1 MVFPL
6 GISVAKGI
14 STAPF
19 WSGGTASLL
28 VRSWDFVRHLVDYPM
43 GVSPRLSKQSITGL
57 KRSRLGGALVFD
69 FPYADGLGH
78 WSTGN
83 RRRSGFNVQHSAGL
97 CVVDFGLRR
106 GSHCCS
112 ILAIRRSLVRAYR
125 GGTVAGGVARVGGCF
140 LSARRHDLGSAGGD
154 CRCGLIFHEVAA

>member
-14 STAPF
+14 SAAPF

-28 VRSWDFVRHLVDYPM
+28 VRNRSFVRQLGEYPM
-43 GVSPRLSKQSITGL
+43 GGSPRLSRQAITGL
-57 KRSRLGGALVFD
+57 QRSRWGGAFVFELPD
-69 FPYADGLGH
+69 ADGLGH
-78 WSTGN
+78 WGTGN
-83 RRRSGFNVQHSAGL
+83 RRRAGFNVQHSAGL

-125 GGTVAGGVARVGGCF
+125 GGTVAGGVARVDGCF